1 MRFLYR
7 CLLRLHPASF
17 RDQFAGEMLWIFDQA
32 ASYRVASALFADGFI
47 SLARQWGLRAG
58 AWKVAAGGLSSF
70 LMIMG
75 MMSMAA
81 FPTRHFPTPD
91 FSDADYPVT
100 GSSGPSAQFAGHWA
114 GNILFP
120 GPAGQIEFTLAEN
133 GGIWSGVL
141 QVRGRDGIV
150 HPGLAE
156 DIQVAANSL
165 SFRFKTNRGEMIY
178 RGRMF
183 QGKLRGYVRPI
194 TTF

>member
-7 CLLRLHPASF
+7 CLLQLHPASF
-17 RDQFAGEMLWIFDQA
+17 RDRFAAEMLWIFDQTSSCGFA
-32 ASYRVASALFADGFI
+32 CALFVDGFI
-47 SLARQWGLRAG
+47 SLARQWILRAG

-70 LMIMG
+70 VMIIG

-81 FPTRHFPTPD
+81 FPARHFPPPD
-91 FSDADYPVT
+91 FSDAEFPVT
-100 GSSGPSAQFAGHWA
+100 ASSGPSIQFAGHWA

-133 GGIWSGVL
+133 GGVWSGEL
-141 QVRGRDGIV
+141 QVRGPDGAV
-150 HPGLAE
+150 HPGLPE
-156 DIQVAANSL
+156 DIEVRANSL

-183 QGKLRGYVRPI
+183 RGKLRGYVRPAAS
-194 TTF
+194 F

>member
-7 CLLRLHPASF
+7 CLLRLHPVSF

-32 ASYRVASALFADGFI
+32 ASYGLVGALVADGLI
-47 SLARQWGLRAG
+47 SLARQWVLRAG

-70 LMIMG
+70 LMIIG

-81 FPTRHFPTPD
+81 FPARHFPTPD
-91 FSDADYPVT
+91 LADPDFPVT
-100 GSSGPSAQFAGHWA
+100 ASTGHSNQFAGHWA

-133 GGIWSGVL
+133 DGVWSGEL
-141 QVRGRDGIV
+141 QVRGPDGAAHI
-150 HPGLAE
+150 GLPE
-156 DIQVAANSL
+156 DIQVGANSL
-165 SFRFKTNRGEMIY
+165 TFRFKTNRGDMIY

-183 QGKLRGYVRPI
+183 QGKLRGYVRLAA
-194 TTF
+194 TF